1 MTEAFFYHL
10 QRLPLERVL
19 PTLLEK
25 SLERRWHAVVQVT
38 GEERAAALDDGLW
51 TYDDQSFLPHGRAD
65 MADAAHDPVV
75 IALDFTN
82 PNDAVIRFLV
92 DGAPLPP
99 DPERYQR
106 IMIIFD
112 GNDDD
117 ALAHA
122 RMQWKEAKAAGLETT
137 YWQQD
142 ENGRWSRKA

>member
-1 MTEAFFYHL
+1 MTEVFFYHL
-10 QRLPLERVL
+10 QRMPLERVL

-38 GEERAAALDDGLW
+38 GEERAAAIDDLLW

-65 MADAAHDPVV
+65 EEAAAGDAVV
-75 IALDFTN
+75 ITLDFTN
-82 PNDAVIRFLV
+82 PNEAAIRFLV
-92 DGAPLPP
+92 DGAALPP
-99 DPERYQR
+99 DPGRYQR

-122 RMQWKEAKAAGLETT
+122 RTQWKEAKAAGLETT

>member
-51 TYDDQSFLPHGRAD
+51 TYDDQSFLPHGRGRYGPI
-65 MADAAHDPVV
+65 AAHDPVV

-82 PNDAVIRFLV
+82 PNECRD
-92 DGAPLPP
+92 PLP
-99 DPERYQR
+99 RR
-106 IMIIFD
+106 WCTV
-112 GNDDD
+112 
-117 ALAHA
+117 AA
-122 RMQWKEAKAAGLETT
+122 R
-137 YWQQD
+137 
-142 ENGRWSRKA
+142 S